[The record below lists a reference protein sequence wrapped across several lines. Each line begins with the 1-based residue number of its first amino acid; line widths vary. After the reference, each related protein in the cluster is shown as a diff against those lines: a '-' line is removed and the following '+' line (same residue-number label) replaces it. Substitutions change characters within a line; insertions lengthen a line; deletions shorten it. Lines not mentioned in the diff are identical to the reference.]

1 MGTRSATELLLL
13 PVQLKEIRL
22 GRPVDLLL
30 DAMSWRVLGFVV
42 LCGDETQRFLAWAA
56 ADPRDDEVA
65 VPSALLLLDDVE
77 FYRGR
82 ARSFR
87 ALLGGAVVS
96 GRGELGRLR
105 DVLLDQDGTVAAL
118 LVEQGDGIREV
129 EPAGVRVEHVS
140 AA

>member
-1 MGTRSATELLLL
+1 MGSRSATQLLQL
-13 PVQLKEIRL
+13 PVQLRGIRL
-22 GRPVDLLL
+22 GRPVD
-30 DAMSWRVLGFVV
+30 
-42 LCGDETQRFLAWAA
+42 
-56 ADPRDDEVA
+56 
-65 VPSALLLLDDVE
+65 LLLDDVE

-87 ALLGGAVVS
+87 ALLGGGVVS

-105 DVLLDQDGTVAAL
+105 DVLLEQDGTVAAL

-129 EPAGVRVEHVS
+129 EPAGVKVEHVS